1 VRLSLAF
8 NDGFQVPR
16 LYLQQDAQR
25 RVVDSFKLR
34 LQPACAAPRPIIFVQ
49 VDSVFELDP
58 DGVQFCSLVVH
69 GQSFMWAA
77 LPPAAC
83 TRRI

>member
-8 NDGFQVPR
+8 NYGFQVPQ
-16 LYLQQDAQR
+16 LYLRQDAQR

-34 LQPACAAPRPIIFVQ
+34 LQPACAAPRPIVFVQ
-49 VDSVFELDP
+49 VDSVFEL